1 MRGWR
6 AGPLLLPADAA
17 QLANLDYATLYRLL
31 RSGELPSVV
40 RRGRLHVPRCELMAW
55 IEARTSRFPPP
66 DTPDVT
72 VRAGPRAARE
82 QRQRE
87 LIRS

>member
-17 QLANLDYATLYRLL
+17 RLADLDYATLYRLL

-40 RRGRLHVPRCELMAW
+40 RRGRLHVPRRELMAW
-55 IEARTSRFPPP
+55 MEARKERAFP
-66 DTPDVT
+66 
-72 VRAGPRAARE
+72 A
-82 QRQRE
+82 
-87 LIRS
+87 

>member
-17 QLANLDYATLYRLL
+17 RLADLDYAELYRLL

-40 RRGRLHVPRCELMAW
+40 RRGRLHVPRRKLMDW
-55 IEARTSRFPPP
+55 MKARKERVPP
-66 DTPDVT
+66 
-72 VRAGPRAARE
+72 A
-82 QRQRE
+82 
-87 LIRS
+87 